1 MSQTET
7 HTGSIDGQEHD
18 EVQKKVK
25 SRRPASKLSPKAL
38 SLFFHTCVKRFTPC
52 PMANDNLRHLQ
63 IPPSGN
69 ND

>member
-38 SLFFHTCVKRFTPC
+38 SLFFTF
-52 PMANDNLRHLQ
+52 A
-63 IPPSGN
+63 
-69 ND
+69 

>member
-7 HTGSIDGQEHD
+7 HNGSIDGQEQD

-25 SRRPASKLSPKAL
+25 SRRPASTTTTPITFPAL
-38 SLFFHTCVKRFTPC
+38 HTTCS
-52 PMANDNLRHLQ
+52 MADWNLADIQ
-63 IPPSGN
+63 IPPSVS